1 MMRAAVAIVLVAAM
15 FGCASTRDAVG
26 DAVYVLNP
34 WGSAD
39 VTVRSVAPFGP
50 YLLFDVD
57 GRREQLRLLAADS
70 PVCRQVL
77 QPEARLRYQK
87 SGVFGRLHRADG
99 EFCDALGVLS
109 LQAWRDRQP
118 RRRTGRSIIPR
129 ATARFTLTGEAENR
143 LLTRGRFP
151 LASQVHI
158 PAGFDLVAIL
168 PANPTCRTL
177 ASRGQATMEFRVSGP
192 DPFRLLLGSDACVIE
207 GFAMPADAATR

>member
-1 MMRAAVAIVLVAAM
+1 MMRAAVAIALVAAM
-15 FGCASTRDAVG
+15 FGCASARDAVG
-26 DAVYVLNP
+26 DAAYVLNP

-39 VTVRSVAPFGP
+39 VTVRTVAPLGP
-50 YLLFDVD
+50 YLLFDIE
-57 GRREQLRLLAADS
+57 GRREQLRLVAADS

-77 QPEARLRYQK
+77 QSEARLRYQK

-99 EFCDALGVLS
+99 EFCDAIGVVS

-129 ATARFTLTGEAENR
+129 GTARFALTGEAENR

-168 PANPTCRTL
+168 PANPPCRTI
-177 ASRGQATMEFRVSGP
+177 AARGQGSIEFRVAGP
-192 DPFRLLLGSDACVIE
+192 DPFRLLVGSDACVIE
-207 GFAMPADAATR
+207 GFAMPVEAATR